1 MFGCI
6 QDTLVVVVDNLFS
19 VIHAT
24 VTDLYCIA
32 VEDFSEFV
40 LFREVF
46 VYLGEESVTDVGVDV
61 FAEWGVV
68 PEDVVALSV
77 SPFSSCGRFVV

>member
-24 VTDLYCIA
+24 VADLDGIA
-32 VEDFSEFV
+32 LDDFSEFV
-40 LFREVF
+40 LLFELARFPRSRHIQFRYIASFRNVL
-46 VYLGEESVTDVGVDV
+46 VTSVI
-61 FAEWGVV
+61 
-68 PEDVVALSV
+68 
-77 SPFSSCGRFVV
+77 C

>member
-24 VTDLYCIA
+24 VADLDGTCIYPC
-32 VEDFSEFV
+32 DFV
-40 LFREVF
+40 KGAR
-46 VYLGEESVTDVGVDV
+46 
-61 FAEWGVV
+61 
-68 PEDVVALSV
+68 
-77 SPFSSCGRFVV
+77 